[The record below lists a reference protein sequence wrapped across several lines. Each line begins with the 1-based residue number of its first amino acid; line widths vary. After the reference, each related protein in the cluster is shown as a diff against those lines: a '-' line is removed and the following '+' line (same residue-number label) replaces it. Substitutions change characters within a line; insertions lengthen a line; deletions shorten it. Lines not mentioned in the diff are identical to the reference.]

1 MLYFGQFD
9 ITFVFLIFSKTT
21 VSNRTGWPT
30 AEVGHFID
38 IGLYPVDF
46 FFFKKYIPELREL
59 FQLNTRLVDEAKRR
73 FVEIQF
79 KVFLGMKPNHQMF
92 PKKSFLTWDHHRLPN
107 SGIALACPAH
117 DKLSSP

>member
-38 IGLYPVDF
+38 I
-46 FFFKKYIPELREL
+46 IPLTFSSLRNT
-59 FQLNTRLVDEAKRR
+59 FQ
-73 FVEIQF
+73 
-79 KVFLGMKPNHQMF
+79 
-92 PKKSFLTWDHHRLPN
+92 S
-107 SGIALACPAH
+107 
-117 DKLSSP
+117 

>member
-1 MLYFGQFD
+1 M
-9 ITFVFLIFSKTT
+9 
-21 VSNRTGWPT
+21 
-30 AEVGHFID
+30 D

-46 FFFKKYIPELREL
+46 FFIKKYIPELREL
-59 FQLNTRLVDEAKRR
+59 FQLKTRLVDEAKRR

-79 KVFLGMKPNHQMF
+79 KVFLGIKPNHQMF